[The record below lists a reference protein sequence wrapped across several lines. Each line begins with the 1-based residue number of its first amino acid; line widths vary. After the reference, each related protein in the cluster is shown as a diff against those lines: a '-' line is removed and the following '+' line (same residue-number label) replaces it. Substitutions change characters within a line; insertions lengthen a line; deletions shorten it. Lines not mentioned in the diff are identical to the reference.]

1 MCRRAVLGSDPSQAA
16 AFSTDKWVSGA
27 RRHPKLAT
35 AETNDLITEVTQ
47 LPVQPGA
54 AMRLLWMLE
63 DPRTSAADLGRL
75 IESDPALSTQVI
87 RLSNTAF
94 YGLSGKVSSAW
105 RAVTVLGLATVR
117 AIATTAAF
125 DLFSEKGRS
134 VPDEFWEHSVTTAA
148 AAAAIARRVGVQP
161 NDAFSAGL
169 LHDLGTALVF
179 RRAPRRYDTMIER
192 RIAEPDS
199 SLVDIEFEEFGAT
212 HAEVGAAALG
222 VMRFPAEMVEAIGGH
237 HRPPA
242 LVTSLL
248 GRLLIAAD
256 AVALEVDGVDSE
268 ENAPIGEAL
277 EALDIAASAAE
288 SLVNEVRAD
297 QENLSGFL
305 SVR

>member
-1 MCRRAVLGSDPSQAA
+1 M
-16 AFSTDKWVSGA
+16 T
-27 RRHPKLAT
+27 T

-134 VPDEFWEHSVTTAA
+134 VPDDFWEHSVTTAA
-148 AAAAIARRVGVQP
+148 AAAAIARRVGIQP

-179 RRAPRRYDTMIER
+179 RRAPRRYDTAMDR
-192 RIAEPDS
+192 RRANPEMLLI
-199 SLVDIEFEEFGAT
+199 DIENEEFGAT
-212 HAEVGAAALG
+212 HAQVGAAALG
-222 VMRFPAEMVEAIGGH
+222 VMRFPAEMVEAIAEH
-237 HRPPA
+237 HSDPPT
-242 LVTSLL
+242 VTSLL

-256 AVALEVDGVDSE
+256 AVALEVDGVNSE
-268 ENAPIGEAL
+268 ENVEIGDAL
-277 EALDIAASAAE
+277 EALEIAASAGDG
-288 SLVNEVRAD
+288 LVDDVRRD
-297 QENLSGFL
+297 RENLSSFL
-305 SVR
+305 TPGG

>member
-1 MCRRAVLGSDPSQAA
+1 M
-16 AFSTDKWVSGA
+16 A
-27 RRHPKLAT
+27 R

-87 RLSNTAF
+87 RLANTAF

-134 VPDEFWEHSVTTAA
+134 VPDDFWPHSVTTAA

-161 NDAFSAGL
+161 NDAFSSGL
-169 LHDLGTALVF
+169 LHDLGSALVF
-179 RRAPRRYDTMIER
+179 RRVPRRYDTVLELLAADPELSR
-192 RIAEPDS
+192 LDAEHA
-199 SLVDIEFEEFGAT
+199 EFGMT
-212 HAEVGAAALG
+212 HAEVGAAALS
-222 VMRFPAEMVEAIGGH
+222 VMRFPAEMVEAIGSH
-237 HRPPA
+237 HMPPA
-242 LVTSLL
+242 DIASTL
-248 GRLLIAAD
+248 GRVLVAAD
-256 AVALEVDGVDSE
+256 AVAIEVDNYQSE
-268 ENAPIGEAL
+268 DNADLDEAL
-277 EALDIAASAAE
+277 SALEMPAGAVE
-288 SLVNEVRAD
+288 SLVAEVRSD
-297 QENLSGFL
+297 QENLADFL
-305 SVR
+305 TVH

>member
-1 MCRRAVLGSDPSQAA
+1 MTTTEP
-16 AFSTDKWVSGA
+16 
-27 RRHPKLAT
+27 
-35 AETNDLITEVTQ
+35 NDLITEVTQ

-87 RLSNTAF
+87 RLANTAF

-134 VPDEFWEHSVTTAA
+134 VPDDFWPHSVTTAA

-169 LHDLGTALVF
+169 LHDLGAALVF
-179 RRAPRRYDTMIER
+179 RRAPRRYDAVLEILAANPELSRVEAER
-192 RIAEPDS
+192 Q
-199 SLVDIEFEEFGAT
+199 EFGAT

-222 VMRFPAEMVEAIGGH
+222 VMRFPADMVEAIGAH
-237 HRPPA
+237 HTEPTKITPVMGRV
-242 LVTSLL
+242 LV
-248 GRLLIAAD
+248 AAD
-256 AVALEVDGVDSE
+256 AVSIEVGGITSE
-268 ENAPIGEAL
+268 QNAPLADAL
-277 EALDIAASAAE
+277 EALDIPGAAAE
-288 SLVNEVRAD
+288 SLVDEVRND
-297 QENLSGFL
+297 QDNLAGFL
-305 SVR
+305 TVR

>member
-1 MCRRAVLGSDPSQAA
+1 MTTTEP
-16 AFSTDKWVSGA
+16 
-27 RRHPKLAT
+27 
-35 AETNDLITEVTQ
+35 NDLITEVTQ

-134 VPDEFWEHSVTTAA
+134 VPDDFWPHSVTTAA

-169 LHDLGTALVF
+169 LHDLGSALVF
-179 RRAPRRYDTMIER
+179 RRAPRRYDAVLELLAADPTLTRTE
-192 RIAEPDS
+192 AEQQ
-199 SLVDIEFEEFGAT
+199 EFGAT

-222 VMRFPAEMVEAIGGH
+222 VMRFPADMVEAIGSH
-237 HRPPA
+237 HTNPNEI
-242 LVTSLL
+242 TSLV
-248 GRLLIAAD
+248 GRVLVAAD
-256 AVALEVDGVDSE
+256 TVAIELDNITSEQNVELGV
-268 ENAPIGEAL
+268 AL
-277 EALDIAASAAE
+277 EALDMPAAAAE
-288 SLVNEVRAD
+288 SLLDEVRSD
-297 QENLSGFL
+297 QDNLAGFL
-305 SVR
+305 TVR

>member
-1 MCRRAVLGSDPSQAA
+1 MDVRRTEA
-16 AFSTDKWVSGA
+16 
-27 RRHPKLAT
+27 PKLPT

-169 LHDLGTALVF
+169 LHDVGTALVF
-179 RRAPRRYDTMIER
+179 RRAPRRYDTIMENR
-192 RIAEPDS
+192 VANPDIP
-199 SLVDIEFEEFGAT
+199 LVDVELEEFGAT
-212 HAEVGAAALG
+212 HAQVGAAALA

-237 HRPPA
+237 HTPA
-242 LVTSLL
+242 GLVPSLL

-256 AVALEVDGVDSE
+256 AVALAVDGIDAE
-268 ENAPIGEAL
+268 ENAPVADAL
-277 EALDIAASAAE
+277 EALDLPASAAPGM
-288 SLVNEVRAD
+288 VDEVRGD
-297 QENLSGFL
+297 QENLSSFL
-305 SVR
+305 TVH

>member
-1 MCRRAVLGSDPSQAA
+1 MEAPMAI
-16 AFSTDKWVSGA
+16 
-27 RRHPKLAT
+27 
-35 AETNDLITEVTQ
+35 AETNDLISEVTQ

-148 AAAAIARRVGVQP
+148 AAAAIARRVGIQP

-169 LHDLGTALVF
+169 LHDVGTALVF
-179 RRAPRRYDTMIER
+179 RRAPRRYDTMMER
-192 RIAEPDS
+192 RLEQPERP
-199 SLVDIEFEEFGAT
+199 LVEIELEEFGAT

-222 VMRFPAEMVEAIGGH
+222 VMRFPAEMVEAIGTH
-237 HRPPA
+237 HTPPGE
-242 LVTSLL
+242 VEPLL
-248 GRLLIAAD
+248 GRLLVAAD
-256 AVALEVDGVDSE
+256 AVALAVDGIEAE

-277 EALDIAASAAE
+277 EALAIPASAADGM
-288 SLVNEVRAD
+288 VDEVRSD
-297 QENLSGFL
+297 QENLSSFL
-305 SVR
+305 TVR

>member
-1 MCRRAVLGSDPSQAA
+1 M
-16 AFSTDKWVSGA
+16 
-27 RRHPKLAT
+27 AT
-35 AETNDLITEVTQ
+35 AEANDLITEVTQ

-87 RLSNTAF
+87 RLANTAF

-134 VPDEFWEHSVTTAA
+134 VPDDFWPHSVTTAA
-148 AAAAIARRVGVQP
+148 AAAAIARRVGIQP

-169 LHDLGTALVF
+169 LHDLGSALVF
-179 RRAPRRYDTMIER
+179 RRAPRRYDAVLELMANDATLDKLEAER
-192 RIAEPDS
+192 R
-199 SLVDIEFEEFGAT
+199 EFGMT

-222 VMRFPAEMVEAIGGH
+222 VMRFPADMVEAIGAH
-237 HRPPA
+237 HTAPA
-242 LVTSLL
+242 TVTSHL
-248 GRLLIAAD
+248 GRVLIAAD
-256 AVALEVDGVDSE
+256 SAAIELDHLRSE
-268 ENAPIGEAL
+268 TNAPLPDAL
-277 EALDIAASAAE
+277 EALDIPGTAADALLE
-288 SLVNEVRAD
+288 EVRKD
-297 QENLSGFL
+297 QENLAGFL
-305 SVR
+305 TVR

>member
-1 MCRRAVLGSDPSQAA
+1 M
-16 AFSTDKWVSGA
+16 
-27 RRHPKLAT
+27 AT
-35 AETNDLITEVTQ
+35 AEANDLITEVTQ

-87 RLSNTAF
+87 RLANTAF

-134 VPDEFWEHSVTTAA
+134 VPDDFWPHSVTTAA
-148 AAAAIARRVGVQP
+148 AAAAIARRVGIQP
-161 NDAFSAGL
+161 NDAFSSGL

-179 RRAPRRYDTMIER
+179 RRAPRRYDAVLEMIEANPE
-192 RIAEPDS
+192 IARLEAER
-199 SLVDIEFEEFGAT
+199 LEFGMT

-222 VMRFPAEMVEAIGGH
+222 VMRFPAEMVEAIGSH
-237 HRPPA
+237 HTPPA
-242 LVTSLL
+242 QVTSHL
-248 GRLLIAAD
+248 GRVLVAAD
-256 AVALEVDGVDSE
+256 SVAIEVDKVQSE
-268 ENAPIGEAL
+268 ANVPIEEAL
-277 EALDIAASAAE
+277 EALDIPGAGAE
-288 SLVNEVRAD
+288 ALIEEVSKD
-297 QENLSGFL
+297 QENLAGFL
-305 SVR
+305 TVR

>member
-1 MCRRAVLGSDPSQAA
+1 M
-16 AFSTDKWVSGA
+16 
-27 RRHPKLAT
+27 AT

-63 DPRTSAADLGRL
+63 DPRTSASDLGRL

-169 LHDLGTALVF
+169 LHDIGTALVF
-179 RRAPRRYDTMIER
+179 RRAPRRYDTMIEQR
-192 RIAEPDS
+192 VANPDTPW
-199 SLVDIEFEEFGAT
+199 VEIELEEFGAT
-212 HAEVGAAALG
+212 HAQVGAAALG
-222 VMRFPAEMVEAIGGH
+222 VMRFPAEMVEAIAGH
-237 HRPPA
+237 HTAPT
-242 LVTSLL
+242 LVSPLL

-256 AVALEVDGVDSE
+256 AVALAVDGIDSE
-268 ENAPIGEAL
+268 ENAPIAETL
-277 EALDIAASAAE
+277 EALDLPASAAD
-288 SLVNEVRAD
+288 SMVDEVRGD
-297 QENLSGFL
+297 QENLSSFL
-305 SVR
+305 TVR